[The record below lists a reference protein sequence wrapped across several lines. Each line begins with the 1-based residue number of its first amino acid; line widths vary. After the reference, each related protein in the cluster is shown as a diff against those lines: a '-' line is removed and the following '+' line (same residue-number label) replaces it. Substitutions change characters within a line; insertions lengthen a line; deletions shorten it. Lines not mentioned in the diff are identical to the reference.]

1 LGPNC
6 AKGGH
11 ERAVLAA
18 RPKLLPVL
26 TSPMTTA
33 SIERPRVEVLWRYDS
48 LRKAGFDERDALELA
63 MRVDVDLHLA
73 LRLISSGCDHET
85 ALRILR

>member
-1 LGPNC
+1 
-6 AKGGH
+6 
-11 ERAVLAA
+11 
-18 RPKLLPVL
+18 
-26 TSPMTTA
+26 MTTA

-63 MRVDVDLHLA
+63 MRVDVDLHVT
-73 LRLISSGCDHET
+73 LRLIHRGCEHQT